1 MNANRTKILSTAAL
15 IAILFIQIFWMW
27 NTYNI
32 NARQLGKEC
41 DEILEEAIALE
52 LDKTNRCD
60 SFFESGDTV
69 ANSNIYNSTLSLYD
83 AIYKKSHQ
91 DANIDTL
98 TIIAD
103 SIIKAKKSPFRIAIN
118 KVNMKTGKVMEG
130 KNINSNIFPF
140 LEEVKTNI
148 LPVRLDNSVGFQMTI
163 TNGSIYIFSHNWVLL
178 LISILISIV
187 IILSIIDQINYINEQ
202 ERVRL
207 LREDFSYAMVHDM
220 KSPLTSIIMGT
231 RYLHS
236 GVLEKKPEIKEKYF
250 AIVEDEAQHLLALIN
265 RLLTISKLEHGK
277 LTIRKTEVDLEE
289 MIADVADKYEAKS
302 SKPIHITTD
311 IACSTALADEEYLK
325 EAISNMVDNATK
337 YSKDEINIKI
347 STSEDDH
354 HIYIKVYDEGI
365 GIAKSELKTIFNRYE
380 RAAEHEKNP
389 QKTRGGF
396 GIGLNYVLQVIQAH
410 GGKISVKSEKG
421 KYSEFT
427 ISLPKYLTIKTLAQM
442 AL

>member
-15 IAILFIQIFWMW
+15 IAILLIQMFWMW

-32 NARQLGKEC
+32 NARQLGKEY
-41 DEILEEAIALE
+41 DEILKKTIALE

-118 KVNMKTGKVMEG
+118 KVNMKTGKVIEG

-148 LPVRLDNSVGFQMTI
+148 LPVRLDYSVGFQMTI
-163 TNGSIYIFSHNWVLL
+163 TNGSIYIIRHNWVLL

-187 IILSIIDQINYINEQ
+187 IILSLIDQINYIDEQ

-231 RYLHS
+231 KYLHS
-236 GVLEKKPEIKEKYF
+236 GVLEKKPEMKEKYF
-250 AIVEDEAQHLLALIN
+250 CIVEDEAQHLLALIN

-277 LTIRKTEVDLEE
+277 LHIQKAEVNLET
-289 MIADVADKYEAKS
+289 MIDDVADKYKAKS
-302 SKPIHITTD
+302 AKPIHITTH
-311 IACSTALADEEYLK
+311 IRATTALADEEYLK
-325 EAISNMVDNATK
+325 EAISNLVDNATK
-337 YSKDEINIKI
+337 YSKEEINIQI
-347 STSEDDH
+347 STLENDKNV
-354 HIYIKVYDEGI
+354 YINVFDEGI
-365 GIAKSELKTIFNRYE
+365 GIAKSELKTIFNRFE
-380 RAAEHEKNP
+380 RAAEHERDAR
-389 QKTRGGF
+389 KTRGGF
-396 GIGLNYVLQVIQAH
+396 GIGLNYVLQVINAH
-410 GGKISVKSEKG
+410 GGRISVKSEKD
-421 KYSEFT
+421 KWSEFT
-427 ISLPKYLTIKTLAQM
+427 ISLPKY
-442 AL
+442 

>member
-15 IAILFIQIFWMW
+15 IAILLIQMFWMW

-32 NARQLGKEC
+32 NARQLGKEY
-41 DEILEEAIALE
+41 DEILKKTIALE

-103 SIIKAKKSPFRIAIN
+103 SIIKAEKLPFRIDIN
-118 KVNMKTGKVMEG
+118 KVNMKTGKVIEG

-148 LPVRLDNSVGFQMTI
+148 LPVRLDYSVGFQMTI
-163 TNGSIYIFSHNWVLL
+163 TNGSIYIIRHNWVLL

-187 IILSIIDQINYINEQ
+187 IILSLIDQINYIDEQ

-231 RYLHS
+231 KYLHS
-236 GVLEKKPEIKEKYF
+236 GVLEKKPEMKEKYF
-250 AIVEDEAQHLLALIN
+250 CIVEDEAQHLLALIN

-277 LTIRKTEVDLEE
+277 LHIQKAEVNLET
-289 MIADVADKYEAKS
+289 MIEDVVDKYKAKS
-302 SKPIHITTD
+302 AKPIHITTRFG
-311 IACSTALADEEYLK
+311 ATSALADEEYLK
-325 EAISNMVDNATK
+325 EAISNLVDNATK
-337 YSKDEINIKI
+337 YSKEDINIEI
-347 STSEDDH
+347 STLEDDRNV
-354 HIYIKVYDEGI
+354 YIKVFDEGI
-365 GIAKSELKTIFNRYE
+365 GIAKSELKTIFNRFE
-380 RAAEHEKNP
+380 RAAEHEKDAR
-389 QKTRGGF
+389 KTRGGF
-396 GIGLNYVLQVIQAH
+396 GIGLNYVLQVINAH
-410 GGKISVKSEKG
+410 SGKISVKSEKD
-421 KYSEFT
+421 KWSEFT
-427 ISLPKYLTIKTLAQM
+427 ISLPK
-442 AL
+442 

>member
-15 IAILFIQIFWMW
+15 IAILLIQMFWMW

-32 NARQLGKEC
+32 NARQLGKEY
-41 DEILEEAIALE
+41 DEILKKTIALE

-103 SIIKAKKSPFRIAIN
+103 SIIKAEKLPFRIDIN
-118 KVNMKTGKVMEG
+118 KVNMKTGKVIEG

-148 LPVRLDNSVGFQMTI
+148 LPVRLDYSVGFQMTI
-163 TNGSIYIFSHNWVLL
+163 TNGSIYIIRHNWVLL

-187 IILSIIDQINYINEQ
+187 IILSLIDQINYIDEQ

-231 RYLHS
+231 KYLHS
-236 GVLEKKPEIKEKYF
+236 GVLEKKPEMKEKYF
-250 AIVEDEAQHLLALIN
+250 CIVEDEAQHLLALIN

-277 LTIRKTEVDLEE
+277 LHIQKAEVNLET
-289 MIADVADKYEAKS
+289 MIDDVADKYKAKS
-302 SKPIHITTD
+302 AKPIHITTH
-311 IACSTALADEEYLK
+311 IRATTALADEEYLK
-325 EAISNMVDNATK
+325 EAISNLVDNATK
-337 YSKDEINIKI
+337 YSKEEINIQI
-347 STSEDDH
+347 STLENDKNV
-354 HIYIKVYDEGI
+354 YIKVFDEGI
-365 GIAKSELKTIFNRYE
+365 GIAKSELKNIFNRFE
-380 RAAEHEKNP
+380 RASEHERDAR
-389 QKTRGGF
+389 KTRGGF
-396 GIGLNYVLQVIQAH
+396 GIGLNYVLQVINAH
-410 GGKISVKSEKG
+410 GGKISVKSEKD
-421 KYSEFT
+421 KWSEFT
-427 ISLPKYLTIKTLAQM
+427 ISLPKY
-442 AL
+442 

>member
-15 IAILFIQIFWMW
+15 IAILLIQMFWMW

-32 NARQLGKEC
+32 NARKLGKEC

-118 KVNMKTGKVMEG
+118 KVNMKTGKVIEG

-148 LPVRLDNSVGFQMTI
+148 LPVRLDYSVGFQMTI
-163 TNGSIYIFSHNWVLL
+163 TNGSIYIIRHNWVLL

-187 IILSIIDQINYINEQ
+187 IILSLIDQINYIDEQ

-231 RYLHS
+231 KYLHS

-250 AIVEDEAQHLLALIN
+250 CIVEDEAQHLLALIN

-277 LTIRKTEVDLEE
+277 LHIQKAEVNLET
-289 MIADVADKYEAKS
+289 MIDDVADKYKAKS
-302 SKPIHITTD
+302 AKPIHITTRFGTT
-311 IACSTALADEEYLK
+311 SALADEEYLK
-325 EAISNMVDNATK
+325 EAISNLVDNATK
-337 YSKDEINIKI
+337 YSKEEINIQI
-347 STSEDDH
+347 STLENDKNV
-354 HIYIKVYDEGI
+354 YINVFDEGI
-365 GIAKSELKTIFNRYE
+365 GIAKSELKTIFNRFE
-380 RAAEHEKNP
+380 RAAEPERDAR
-389 QKTRGGF
+389 KTRGGF
-396 GIGLNYVLQVIQAH
+396 GIGLNYVLQVINAH
-410 GGKISVKSEKG
+410 GGRISVKSEKD
-421 KYSEFT
+421 KWSEFT
-427 ISLPKYLTIKTLAQM
+427 ISLPKY
-442 AL
+442 

>member
-15 IAILFIQIFWMW
+15 IAILLIQMFWMW

-32 NARQLGKEC
+32 NARKLGKEC

-118 KVNMKTGKVMEG
+118 KVNMKTGKVIEG

-148 LPVRLDNSVGFQMTI
+148 LPVRLDYSVGFQMTI
-163 TNGSIYIFSHNWVLL
+163 TNGSIYIIRHNWVLL

-187 IILSIIDQINYINEQ
+187 IILSLIDQINYIDEQ

-231 RYLHS
+231 KYLHS

-250 AIVEDEAQHLLALIN
+250 CIVEDEAQHLLALIN

-277 LTIRKTEVDLEE
+277 LHIQKAEVNLET
-289 MIADVADKYEAKS
+289 MIDDVADKYKAKS
-302 SKPIHITTD
+302 AKPIHITTH
-311 IACSTALADEEYLK
+311 IRATTALADEEYLK
-325 EAISNMVDNATK
+325 EAISNLVDNATK
-337 YSKDEINIKI
+337 YSKEEINIQI
-347 STSEDDH
+347 STLENDKN
-354 HIYIKVYDEGI
+354 IYIKVFDEGI
-365 GIAKSELKTIFNRYE
+365 GIAKSELKTIFNRFE
-380 RAAEHEKNP
+380 RAAEHEKDAR
-389 QKTRGGF
+389 KTRGGF
-396 GIGLNYVLQVIQAH
+396 GIGLNYVLQVINAH
-410 GGKISVKSEKG
+410 GGKISVKSEKD
-421 KYSEFT
+421 KWSEFT
-427 ISLPKYLTIKTLAQM
+427 ISLPKY
-442 AL
+442 

>member
-15 IAILFIQIFWMW
+15 IAILLIQMFWMW

-32 NARQLGKEC
+32 NARQLGKEY
-41 DEILEEAIALE
+41 DEILKKTIALE

-118 KVNMKTGKVMEG
+118 KVNMKTGKVIEG

-148 LPVRLDNSVGFQMTI
+148 LPVRLDYSVGFQMTI
-163 TNGSIYIFSHNWVLL
+163 TNGSIYIIRHNWVLL

-187 IILSIIDQINYINEQ
+187 IILSLIDQINYIDEQ

-231 RYLHS
+231 KYLHS

-250 AIVEDEAQHLLALIN
+250 CIVEDEAQHLLALIN

-277 LTIRKTEVDLEE
+277 LHIQKAEVNLET
-289 MIADVADKYEAKS
+289 MIEDVVDKYKAKS
-302 SKPIHITTD
+302 AKPIHITTRFGTT
-311 IACSTALADEEYLK
+311 SALADEEYLK
-325 EAISNMVDNATK
+325 EAISNLVDNATK
-337 YSKDEINIKI
+337 YSKEEINIQI
-347 STSEDDH
+347 STLENDKNV
-354 HIYIKVYDEGI
+354 YINVFDEGI
-365 GIAKSELKTIFNRYE
+365 GIAKSELKTIFNRFE
-380 RAAEHEKNP
+380 RAAEHERDAR
-389 QKTRGGF
+389 KTRGGF
-396 GIGLNYVLQVIQAH
+396 GIGLNYVLQVINAH
-410 GGKISVKSEKG
+410 GGRISVKSEKD
-421 KYSEFT
+421 KWSEFT
-427 ISLPKYLTIKTLAQM
+427 ISLPKY
-442 AL
+442 

>member
-15 IAILFIQIFWMW
+15 IAILLIQMFWMW

-32 NARQLGKEC
+32 NARKLGKEC

-103 SIIKAKKSPFRIAIN
+103 SIIKAEKSPFRIAIN
-118 KVNMKTGKVMEG
+118 KVNMKTGKVIEG

-148 LPVRLDNSVGFQMTI
+148 LPVRLDYSVGFQMTI
-163 TNGSIYIFSHNWVLL
+163 TNGSIYIIRHNWVLL

-187 IILSIIDQINYINEQ
+187 IILSLIDQINYIDEQ

-231 RYLHS
+231 KYLHS
-236 GVLEKKPEIKEKYF
+236 GVLEKKPEMKEKYF
-250 AIVEDEAQHLLALIN
+250 CIVEDEAQHLLALIN

-277 LTIRKTEVDLEE
+277 LHIQKAEVNLET
-289 MIADVADKYEAKS
+289 MIDDVADKYKAKS
-302 SKPIHITTD
+302 AKPIHITTH
-311 IACSTALADEEYLK
+311 IRTTTALADEEYLK
-325 EAISNMVDNATK
+325 EAISNLVDNATK
-337 YSKDEINIKI
+337 YSKEEINIQI
-347 STSEDDH
+347 STLENDKNV
-354 HIYIKVYDEGI
+354 YIKVFDEGI
-365 GIAKSELKTIFNRYE
+365 GIAKSELKNIFNRFE
-380 RAAEHEKNP
+380 RAAEHERDAR
-389 QKTRGGF
+389 KTRGGF
-396 GIGLNYVLQVIQAH
+396 GIGLNYVLQVINAH
-410 GGKISVKSEKG
+410 GGRISVKSEKD
-421 KYSEFT
+421 KWSEFT
-427 ISLPKYLTIKTLAQM
+427 ISLPKY
-442 AL
+442 

>member
-103 SIIKAKKSPFRIAIN
+103 SIIKAEKSPFRIAIN
-118 KVNMKTGKVMEG
+118 KVNMKTGKVIEG

-148 LPVRLDNSVGFQMTI
+148 LPVRLDYSVGFQMTI
-163 TNGSIYIFSHNWVLL
+163 TNGSIYIIRHNWVLL

-187 IILSIIDQINYINEQ
+187 IILSLIDQINYIDEQ

-231 RYLHS
+231 KYLHS
-236 GVLEKKPEIKEKYF
+236 GVLEKKPEMKEKYF
-250 AIVEDEAQHLLALIN
+250 CIVEDEAQHLLALIN
-265 RLLTISKLEHGK
+265 SLLTISKLEHGK
-277 LTIRKTEVDLEE
+277 LHIQKAEVNLET
-289 MIADVADKYEAKS
+289 MIEDVVDKYKAKS
-302 SKPIHITTD
+302 AKPIHITTRFGTT
-311 IACSTALADEEYLK
+311 SALADEEYLK
-325 EAISNMVDNATK
+325 EAISNLVDNATK
-337 YSKDEINIKI
+337 YSKEEINIQI
-347 STSEDDH
+347 STLENDKNV
-354 HIYIKVYDEGI
+354 YIKVFDEGI
-365 GIAKSELKTIFNRYE
+365 GIAKSELKNIFNRFE
-380 RAAEHEKNP
+380 RAAEHERDAR
-389 QKTRGGF
+389 KTRGGF
-396 GIGLNYVLQVIQAH
+396 GIGLNYVLQVINAH
-410 GGKISVKSEKG
+410 GGRISVKSEKD
-421 KYSEFT
+421 KWSEFT
-427 ISLPKYLTIKTLAQM
+427 ISLPKY
-442 AL
+442 

>member
-15 IAILFIQIFWMW
+15 IAILLIQMFWMW

-32 NARQLGKEC
+32 NARKLGKEC

-118 KVNMKTGKVMEG
+118 KVNMKTGKVIEG

-148 LPVRLDNSVGFQMTI
+148 LPVRLDYSVGFQMTI
-163 TNGSIYIFSHNWVLL
+163 TNGSIYIIRHNWVLL

-187 IILSIIDQINYINEQ
+187 IILSLIDQINYIDEQ

-231 RYLHS
+231 KYLHS

-250 AIVEDEAQHLLALIN
+250 CIVEDEAQHLLALIN

-277 LTIRKTEVDLEE
+277 LHIQKAEVNLET
-289 MIADVADKYEAKS
+289 MIEDVVDKYKAKS
-302 SKPIHITTD
+302 AKPIHITTRFG
-311 IACSTALADEEYLK
+311 ATSALADEEYLK
-325 EAISNMVDNATK
+325 EAISNLVDNATK
-337 YSKDEINIKI
+337 YSKEEINIEI
-347 STSEDDH
+347 STLEDDRNV
-354 HIYIKVYDEGI
+354 YIKVFDEGI
-365 GIAKSELKTIFNRYE
+365 GIAKSELKTIFNRFE
-380 RAAEHEKNP
+380 RAAEHEKDAR
-389 QKTRGGF
+389 KTRGGF
-396 GIGLNYVLQVIQAH
+396 GIGLNYVLQVINAH
-410 GGKISVKSEKG
+410 SGKISVKSEKD
-421 KYSEFT
+421 KWSEFT
-427 ISLPKYLTIKTLAQM
+427 ISLPK
-442 AL
+442 

>member
-15 IAILFIQIFWMW
+15 IAILLIQMFWMW

-32 NARQLGKEC
+32 NARQLGKEY
-41 DEILEEAIALE
+41 DEILKKTIALE

-69 ANSNIYNSTLSLYD
+69 AYSNIYNSTLSLYD

-103 SIIKAKKSPFRIAIN
+103 SIIKAEKLPFRIDIN
-118 KVNMKTGKVMEG
+118 KVNMKTGKVIKG

-148 LPVRLDNSVGFQMTI
+148 LPVRLDYSVGFQMTI
-163 TNGSIYIFSHNWVLL
+163 TNGSIYIIRHNWVLL

-187 IILSIIDQINYINEQ
+187 IILSLIDQINYIDEQ

-231 RYLHS
+231 KYLHS
-236 GVLEKKPEIKEKYF
+236 GVLEKKPGMKEKYF
-250 AIVEDEAQHLLALIN
+250 CIVEDEAQHLLALIN

-277 LTIRKTEVDLEE
+277 LHIQKAEVNLET
-289 MIADVADKYEAKS
+289 MIDDVADKYKAKS
-302 SKPIHITTD
+302 AKPIHITTH
-311 IACSTALADEEYLK
+311 IRTTTALADEEYLK
-325 EAISNMVDNATK
+325 EAISNLVDNATK
-337 YSKDEINIKI
+337 YSKEEINIQI
-347 STSEDDH
+347 STLENDKNV
-354 HIYIKVYDEGI
+354 YIKVFDEGI
-365 GIAKSELKTIFNRYE
+365 GIAKSELKTIFNRFE
-380 RAAEHEKNP
+380 RAAEHERDAR
-389 QKTRGGF
+389 KTRGGF
-396 GIGLNYVLQVIQAH
+396 GIGLNYVLQVINAH
-410 GGKISVKSEKG
+410 GGKISVKSEKD
-421 KYSEFT
+421 KWSEFT
-427 ISLPKYLTIKTLAQM
+427 ISLPKY
-442 AL
+442 

>member
-15 IAILFIQIFWMW
+15 IAILLIQMFWMW

-32 NARQLGKEC
+32 NARQLGKEY
-41 DEILEEAIALE
+41 DEILKKTIALE

-103 SIIKAKKSPFRIAIN
+103 SIIKAEKLPFRIDIN
-118 KVNMKTGKVMEG
+118 KVNMKTGKVIEG

-148 LPVRLDNSVGFQMTI
+148 LPVRLDYSVGFQMTI
-163 TNGSIYIFSHNWVLL
+163 TNGSIYIIRHNWVLL

-187 IILSIIDQINYINEQ
+187 IILSLIDQINYIDEQ

-231 RYLHS
+231 KYLHS
-236 GVLEKKPEIKEKYF
+236 GVLEKKPEMKEKYF
-250 AIVEDEAQHLLALIN
+250 CIVEDEAQHLLALIN

-277 LTIRKTEVDLEE
+277 LHIQKAEVNLET
-289 MIADVADKYEAKS
+289 MIDDVADKYKAKS
-302 SKPIHITTD
+302 AKPIHITTH
-311 IACSTALADEEYLK
+311 IRATTALADEEYLK
-325 EAISNMVDNATK
+325 EAISNLVDNATK
-337 YSKDEINIKI
+337 YSKEEINIQI
-347 STSEDDH
+347 STLENDKNV
-354 HIYIKVYDEGI
+354 YINVFDEGI
-365 GIAKSELKTIFNRYE
+365 GIAKSELKNIFNRFE
-380 RAAEHEKNP
+380 RAAEHERDAR
-389 QKTRGGF
+389 KTRGGF
-396 GIGLNYVLQVIQAH
+396 GIGLNYVLQVINAH
-410 GGKISVKSEKG
+410 GGRISVKSEKD
-421 KYSEFT
+421 KWSEFT
-427 ISLPKYLTIKTLAQM
+427 ISLPKY
-442 AL
+442 

>member
-15 IAILFIQIFWMW
+15 IAILLIQMFWMW

-32 NARQLGKEC
+32 NARQLGKEY
-41 DEILEEAIALE
+41 DEILKKTIALE

-69 ANSNIYNSTLSLYD
+69 AYSNIYNSTLSLYD

-103 SIIKAKKSPFRIAIN
+103 SIIKAEKLPFRIDIN
-118 KVNMKTGKVMEG
+118 KVNMKTGKVIEG

-148 LPVRLDNSVGFQMTI
+148 LPVRLDYSVGFQMTI
-163 TNGSIYIFSHNWVLL
+163 TNGSIYIIRHNWVLL

-187 IILSIIDQINYINEQ
+187 IILSLIDQINYIDEQ

-231 RYLHS
+231 KYLHS

-250 AIVEDEAQHLLALIN
+250 CIVEDEAQHLLALIN

-277 LTIRKTEVDLEE
+277 LHIQKAEVNLET
-289 MIADVADKYEAKS
+289 MIDDVADKYKAKS
-302 SKPIHITTD
+302 AKPIHITTH
-311 IACSTALADEEYLK
+311 IRTTTALADEEYLK
-325 EAISNMVDNATK
+325 EAISNLVDNATK
-337 YSKDEINIKI
+337 YSKEEINIQI
-347 STSEDDH
+347 STLENDKNV
-354 HIYIKVYDEGI
+354 YIKVFDEGI
-365 GIAKSELKTIFNRYE
+365 GIAKSELKTIFNRFE
-380 RAAEHEKNP
+380 RAAEHERDAR
-389 QKTRGGF
+389 KTRGGF
-396 GIGLNYVLQVIQAH
+396 GIGLNYVLQVINAH
-410 GGKISVKSEKG
+410 GGRISVKSEKD
-421 KYSEFT
+421 KWSEFT
-427 ISLPKYLTIKTLAQM
+427 ISLPKH
-442 AL
+442 

>member
-15 IAILFIQIFWMW
+15 IAILLIQMFWMW

-32 NARQLGKEC
+32 NARKLGKEC

-103 SIIKAKKSPFRIAIN
+103 SIIKAEKSPFRIAIN
-118 KVNMKTGKVMEG
+118 KVNMKTGKVIEG

-148 LPVRLDNSVGFQMTI
+148 LPVRLDYSVGFQMTI
-163 TNGSIYIFSHNWVLL
+163 TNGSIYIIRHNWVLL

-187 IILSIIDQINYINEQ
+187 IILSLIDQINYIDEQ

-231 RYLHS
+231 KYLHS
-236 GVLEKKPEIKEKYF
+236 GVLEKKPEMKEKYF
-250 AIVEDEAQHLLALIN
+250 CIVEDEAQHLLALIN

-277 LTIRKTEVDLEE
+277 LHIQKAEVNLET
-289 MIADVADKYEAKS
+289 MIEDVVDKYKAKS
-302 SKPIHITTD
+302 AKPIHITTRFG
-311 IACSTALADEEYLK
+311 ATSALADEEYLK
-325 EAISNMVDNATK
+325 EAISNLVDNATK
-337 YSKDEINIKI
+337 YSKEEINIEI
-347 STSEDDH
+347 STLEDDRNV
-354 HIYIKVYDEGI
+354 YIKVFDEGI
-365 GIAKSELKTIFNRYE
+365 GIAKSELKTIFNRFE
-380 RAAEHEKNP
+380 RAAEHEKDAR
-389 QKTRGGF
+389 KTRGGF
-396 GIGLNYVLQVIQAH
+396 GIGLNYVLQVINAH
-410 GGKISVKSEKG
+410 GGKVSVKSEKG
-421 KYSEFT
+421 KWSEFT
-427 ISLPKYLTIKTLAQM
+427 ISLPK
-442 AL
+442 

>member
-15 IAILFIQIFWMW
+15 IAILLIQMFWMW

-32 NARQLGKEC
+32 NARQLGKEY
-41 DEILEEAIALE
+41 DKILEEAIALE

-118 KVNMKTGKVMEG
+118 KVNMKTGKVIEG

-148 LPVRLDNSVGFQMTI
+148 LPVRLDYSVGFQMTI
-163 TNGSIYIFSHNWVLL
+163 TNGSIYIIRHNWVLL

-187 IILSIIDQINYINEQ
+187 IILSLIDQINYIDEQ

-231 RYLHS
+231 KYLHS
-236 GVLEKKPEIKEKYF
+236 GVLEKKPEMKEKYF
-250 AIVEDEAQHLLALIN
+250 CIVEDEAQHLLALIN

-277 LTIRKTEVDLEE
+277 LHIQKAEVNLET
-289 MIADVADKYEAKS
+289 MIEDVVDKYKAKS
-302 SKPIHITTD
+302 AKPIHITTRFGTT
-311 IACSTALADEEYLK
+311 SALADEEYLK
-325 EAISNMVDNATK
+325 EAISNLVDNATK
-337 YSKDEINIKI
+337 YSKEEINIQI
-347 STSEDDH
+347 STLENDKNV
-354 HIYIKVYDEGI
+354 YIKVFDEGI
-365 GIAKSELKTIFNRYE
+365 GIAKSELKTIFNRFE
-380 RAAEHEKNP
+380 RAAEHERDAR
-389 QKTRGGF
+389 KTRGGF
-396 GIGLNYVLQVIQAH
+396 GIGLNYVRQVINAH
-410 GGKISVKSEKG
+410 GGRISVKSEKD
-421 KYSEFT
+421 KWSEFT
-427 ISLPKYLTIKTLAQM
+427 ISLPKY
-442 AL
+442 

>member
-15 IAILFIQIFWMW
+15 IAILLIQMFWMW

-32 NARQLGKEC
+32 NARQLGKEY
-41 DEILEEAIALE
+41 DEILKKTIALE

-103 SIIKAKKSPFRIAIN
+103 SIIKAEKLPFRIDIN
-118 KVNMKTGKVMEG
+118 KVNMKTGKVIEG

-148 LPVRLDNSVGFQMTI
+148 LPVRLDYSVGFQMTI
-163 TNGSIYIFSHNWVLL
+163 TNGSIYIIRHNWVLL

-187 IILSIIDQINYINEQ
+187 IILSLIDQINYIDEQ

-231 RYLHS
+231 KYLHS
-236 GVLEKKPEIKEKYF
+236 GVLEKKPEMKEKYF
-250 AIVEDEAQHLLALIN
+250 CIVEDEAQHLLALIN

-277 LTIRKTEVDLEE
+277 LHIQKAEVNLET
-289 MIADVADKYEAKS
+289 MIDDVADKYKAKS
-302 SKPIHITTD
+302 AKPIHITTH
-311 IACSTALADEEYLK
+311 IRATTALADEEYLK
-325 EAISNMVDNATK
+325 EAISNLVDNATK
-337 YSKDEINIKI
+337 YSKEEINIQI
-347 STSEDDH
+347 STQENDKNV
-354 HIYIKVYDEGI
+354 YINVFDEGI
-365 GIAKSELKTIFNRYE
+365 GIAKSELKNIFNRFE
-380 RAAEHEKNP
+380 RAAEHERDAR
-389 QKTRGGF
+389 KTRGGF
-396 GIGLNYVLQVIQAH
+396 GIGLNYVLQVINAH
-410 GGKISVKSEKG
+410 GGRISVKSEKD
-421 KYSEFT
+421 KWSEFT
-427 ISLPKYLTIKTLAQM
+427 ISLPKY
-442 AL
+442 

>member
-15 IAILFIQIFWMW
+15 IAILLIQMFWMW

-32 NARQLGKEC
+32 NARQLGKEY
-41 DEILEEAIALE
+41 DEILKKTIALE

-103 SIIKAKKSPFRIAIN
+103 SIIKAEKLPFRIDIN
-118 KVNMKTGKVMEG
+118 KVNMKTGKVIEG

-148 LPVRLDNSVGFQMTI
+148 LPVRLDYSVGFQMTI
-163 TNGSIYIFSHNWVLL
+163 TNGSIYIIRHNWVLL

-187 IILSIIDQINYINEQ
+187 IILSLIDQINYIDEQ

-231 RYLHS
+231 KYLHS
-236 GVLEKKPEIKEKYF
+236 GVLEKKPEMKEKYF
-250 AIVEDEAQHLLALIN
+250 CIVEDEAQHLLALIN

-277 LTIRKTEVDLEE
+277 LHIQKAEVNLET
-289 MIADVADKYEAKS
+289 MIEDVVDKYKAKS
-302 SKPIHITTD
+302 AKPIHITTRFG
-311 IACSTALADEEYLK
+311 ATSALADEEYLK
-325 EAISNMVDNATK
+325 EAISNLVDNATK
-337 YSKDEINIKI
+337 YSKEEINIEI
-347 STSEDDH
+347 STLEDDRNV
-354 HIYIKVYDEGI
+354 YIKVFDEGI
-365 GIAKSELKTIFNRYE
+365 GIAKSELKTIFNRFE
-380 RAAEHEKNP
+380 RAAEHEKDAR
-389 QKTRGGF
+389 KTRGGF
-396 GIGLNYVLQVIQAH
+396 GIGLNYVLQVINAH
-410 GGKISVKSEKG
+410 SGKISVKSEKD
-421 KYSEFT
+421 KWSEFT
-427 ISLPKYLTIKTLAQM
+427 ISLPK
-442 AL
+442 

>member
-15 IAILFIQIFWMW
+15 IAILLIQMFWMW

-69 ANSNIYNSTLSLYD
+69 AYSNIYNSTLSLYD

-103 SIIKAKKSPFRIAIN
+103 SIIKAEKLPFRIDIN
-118 KVNMKTGKVMEG
+118 KVNMKTGKVIEG

-148 LPVRLDNSVGFQMTI
+148 LPVRLDYSVGFQMTI

-187 IILSIIDQINYINEQ
+187 IILSLIDQINYIDEQ

-231 RYLHS
+231 KYLHS
-236 GVLEKKPEIKEKYF
+236 GVLEKKPEMKEKYF
-250 AIVEDEAQHLLALIN
+250 CIVEDEAQHLLALIN

-277 LTIRKTEVDLEE
+277 LHIQKAEVNLET
-289 MIADVADKYEAKS
+289 MIDDVADKYKAKS
-302 SKPIHITTD
+302 AKPIHITTH
-311 IACSTALADEEYLK
+311 IRATTALADEEYLK
-325 EAISNMVDNATK
+325 EAISNLVDNATK
-337 YSKDEINIKI
+337 YSKEEINIQI
-347 STSEDDH
+347 STLENDKNV
-354 HIYIKVYDEGI
+354 YIKVFDEGI
-365 GIAKSELKTIFNRYE
+365 GIAKSELKTIFNRFE
-380 RAAEHEKNP
+380 RAAEHERDAR
-389 QKTRGGF
+389 KTRGGF
-396 GIGLNYVLQVIQAH
+396 GIGLNYVLQVINAH
-410 GGKISVKSEKG
+410 GGKISVKSEKD
-421 KYSEFT
+421 KWSEFT
-427 ISLPKYLTIKTLAQM
+427 ISLPKY
-442 AL
+442 

>member
-15 IAILFIQIFWMW
+15 IAILLIQMFWMW

-32 NARQLGKEC
+32 NARQLGKEY
-41 DEILEEAIALE
+41 DEILKKTIALE

-69 ANSNIYNSTLSLYD
+69 AYSNIYNSTLSLYD

-103 SIIKAKKSPFRIAIN
+103 SIIKAEKLPFRIAIN
-118 KVNMKTGKVMEG
+118 KVNMKTGKVIEG

-148 LPVRLDNSVGFQMTI
+148 QPVRLDNSVGFQMTI
-163 TNGSIYIFSHNWVLL
+163 TNGNIYIIRHNWVLL

-187 IILSIIDQINYINEQ
+187 IILSLIDQINYIDEQ

-231 RYLHS
+231 KYLHS
-236 GVLEKKPEIKEKYF
+236 GVLEKKPEMKEKYF
-250 AIVEDEAQHLLALIN
+250 CIVEDEAQHLLALIN

-277 LTIRKTEVDLEE
+277 LHIQKAEVNLET
-289 MIADVADKYEAKS
+289 MIDDVADKYKAKS
-302 SKPIHITTD
+302 AKPIHITTLFG
-311 IACSTALADEEYLK
+311 ATSALADEEYLK
-325 EAISNMVDNATK
+325 EAISNIVDNATK
-337 YSKDEINIKI
+337 YSKEEINIQI
-347 STSEDDH
+347 STSENERNV
-354 HIYIKVYDEGI
+354 YIKIYDEGI
-365 GIAKSELKTIFNRYE
+365 GIARSEMKTIFNRFE
-380 RAAEHEKNP
+380 RAAEHERDAR
-389 QKTRGGF
+389 KTRGGF
-396 GIGLNYVLQVIQAH
+396 GIGLNYVLQVINAH
-410 GGKISVKSEKG
+410 GGKVSVKSEKG
-421 KYSEFT
+421 KWSEFT
-427 ISLPKYLTIKTLAQM
+427 ISLPK
-442 AL
+442 

>member
-15 IAILFIQIFWMW
+15 IAILLIQMFWMW

-32 NARQLGKEC
+32 NARQLGKEY
-41 DEILEEAIALE
+41 DKILEEAIALE

-118 KVNMKTGKVMEG
+118 KVNMKTGKVIEG

-148 LPVRLDNSVGFQMTI
+148 LPVRLDYSVGFQMTI
-163 TNGSIYIFSHNWVLL
+163 TNGSIYIIRHNWVLL

-187 IILSIIDQINYINEQ
+187 IILSLIDQINYIDEQ

-231 RYLHS
+231 KYLHS
-236 GVLEKKPEIKEKYF
+236 GVLEKKPEMKEKYF
-250 AIVEDEAQHLLALIN
+250 CIVEDEAQHLLALIN

-277 LTIRKTEVDLEE
+277 LHIQKAEVNLET
-289 MIADVADKYEAKS
+289 MIEDVVDKYKAKS
-302 SKPIHITTD
+302 AKPIHITTRFG
-311 IACSTALADEEYLK
+311 ATTALADEEYLK
-325 EAISNMVDNATK
+325 EAISNLVDNATK
-337 YSKDEINIKI
+337 YSKEEINIQI
-347 STSEDDH
+347 STLENDKNV
-354 HIYIKVYDEGI
+354 YIKVFDEGI
-365 GIAKSELKTIFNRYE
+365 GIAKSEQKAIFNRFE
-380 RAAEHEKNP
+380 RAAEHERDAR
-389 QKTRGGF
+389 KTRGGF
-396 GIGLNYVLQVIQAH
+396 GIGLNYVLQVINAH
-410 GGKISVKSEKG
+410 GGKISVKSEKD
-421 KYSEFT
+421 KWSEFT
-427 ISLPKYLTIKTLAQM
+427 ISLPKY
-442 AL
+442 

>member
-15 IAILFIQIFWMW
+15 IAILLIQMFWMW

-32 NARQLGKEC
+32 NARQLGKEY
-41 DEILEEAIALE
+41 DEILKKTIALE

-69 ANSNIYNSTLSLYD
+69 AYSNIYNSTLSLYD

-103 SIIKAKKSPFRIAIN
+103 SIIKAEKLPFRIDIN
-118 KVNMKTGKVMEG
+118 KVNMKTGKVIEG

-148 LPVRLDNSVGFQMTI
+148 LPVRLDYSVGFQMTI
-163 TNGSIYIFSHNWVLL
+163 TNGSIYIIRHNWVLL

-187 IILSIIDQINYINEQ
+187 IILSLIDQINYIDEQ

-231 RYLHS
+231 KYLHS

-250 AIVEDEAQHLLALIN
+250 CIVEDEAQHLLALIN

-277 LTIRKTEVDLEE
+277 LHIQKAEVNLET
-289 MIADVADKYEAKS
+289 MIDDVADKYKAKS
-302 SKPIHITTD
+302 AKPIHITTH
-311 IACSTALADEEYLK
+311 IRATTALADEEYLK
-325 EAISNMVDNATK
+325 EAISNLVDNATK
-337 YSKDEINIKI
+337 YSKEEINIQI
-347 STSEDDH
+347 STLENDKN
-354 HIYIKVYDEGI
+354 IYIKVFDEGI
-365 GIAKSELKTIFNRYE
+365 GIAKSELKTIFNRFE
-380 RAAEHEKNP
+380 RAAEHEKDAR
-389 QKTRGGF
+389 KTRGGF
-396 GIGLNYVLQVIQAH
+396 GIGLNYVLQVINAH
-410 GGKISVKSEKG
+410 GGRISVKSEKD
-421 KYSEFT
+421 KWSEFT
-427 ISLPKYLTIKTLAQM
+427 ISLPKY
-442 AL
+442 

>member
-15 IAILFIQIFWMW
+15 IAILLIQMFWMW

-32 NARQLGKEC
+32 NARQLGKEY
-41 DEILEEAIALE
+41 DEILKKTIALE

-69 ANSNIYNSTLSLYD
+69 AYSNIYNSTLSLYD

-103 SIIKAKKSPFRIAIN
+103 SIIKAEKLPFRIDIN
-118 KVNMKTGKVMEG
+118 KVNMKTGKVIEG

-148 LPVRLDNSVGFQMTI
+148 LPVRLDYSVGFQMTI
-163 TNGSIYIFSHNWVLL
+163 TNGSIYIIRHNWVLL

-187 IILSIIDQINYINEQ
+187 IILSLIDQINYIDEQ

-231 RYLHS
+231 KYLHS

-250 AIVEDEAQHLLALIN
+250 CIVEDEAQHLLALIN

-277 LTIRKTEVDLEE
+277 LHIQKAEVNLET
-289 MIADVADKYEAKS
+289 MIEDVVDKYKAKS
-302 SKPIHITTD
+302 AKPIHITTRFG
-311 IACSTALADEEYLK
+311 ATSALADEEYLK
-325 EAISNMVDNATK
+325 EAISNLVDNATK
-337 YSKDEINIKI
+337 YSKEEINIQI
-347 STSEDDH
+347 STLENDKNVD
-354 HIYIKVYDEGI
+354 IKVFDEGI
-365 GIAKSELKTIFNRYE
+365 GIAKSELKNIFNRFE
-380 RAAEHEKNP
+380 RAAEHEKDAR
-389 QKTRGGF
+389 KTRGGF
-396 GIGLNYVLQVIQAH
+396 GIGLNYVLQVINAH
-410 GGKISVKSEKG
+410 GGRISVKSEKD
-421 KYSEFT
+421 KWSEFT
-427 ISLPKYLTIKTLAQM
+427 ISLPKY
-442 AL
+442 

>member
-15 IAILFIQIFWMW
+15 IAILLIQMFWMW

-32 NARQLGKEC
+32 NARKLGKEC

-118 KVNMKTGKVMEG
+118 KVNMKTGKVIEG

-148 LPVRLDNSVGFQMTI
+148 LPVRLDYSVGFQMTI
-163 TNGSIYIFSHNWVLL
+163 TNGSIYIIRHNWVLL

-187 IILSIIDQINYINEQ
+187 IILSLIDQINYIDEQ

-231 RYLHS
+231 KYLHS

-250 AIVEDEAQHLLALIN
+250 CIVEDEAQHLLALIN

-277 LTIRKTEVDLEE
+277 LHIQKAEVNLET
-289 MIADVADKYEAKS
+289 MIEDVVDKYKAKS
-302 SKPIHITTD
+302 AKPIHITTRFGTT
-311 IACSTALADEEYLK
+311 SALADEEYLK
-325 EAISNMVDNATK
+325 EAISNLVDNATK
-337 YSKDEINIKI
+337 YSKEEINIQI
-347 STSEDDH
+347 STLENDKNV
-354 HIYIKVYDEGI
+354 YINVFDEGI
-365 GIAKSELKTIFNRYE
+365 GIAKSELKTIFNRFE
-380 RAAEHEKNP
+380 RAAEPERDAR
-389 QKTRGGF
+389 KTRGGF
-396 GIGLNYVLQVIQAH
+396 GIGLNYVLQVINAH
-410 GGKISVKSEKG
+410 GGRISVKSEKD
-421 KYSEFT
+421 KWSEFT
-427 ISLPKYLTIKTLAQM
+427 ISLPKY
-442 AL
+442 

>member
-15 IAILFIQIFWMW
+15 IAILLIQMFWMW

-32 NARQLGKEC
+32 NARQLGKEY
-41 DEILEEAIALE
+41 DEILKKTIALE

-69 ANSNIYNSTLSLYD
+69 AYSNIYNSTLSLYD

-103 SIIKAKKSPFRIAIN
+103 SIIKAEKLPFRIDIN
-118 KVNMKTGKVMEG
+118 KVNMKTGKVIEG

-148 LPVRLDNSVGFQMTI
+148 LPVRLDYSVGFQMTI
-163 TNGSIYIFSHNWVLL
+163 TNGSIYIIRHNWVLL

-187 IILSIIDQINYINEQ
+187 IILSLIDQINYIDEQ

-231 RYLHS
+231 KYLHS
-236 GVLEKKPEIKEKYF
+236 GVLEKKPEMKEKYF
-250 AIVEDEAQHLLALIN
+250 CIVEDEAQHLLALIN

-277 LTIRKTEVDLEE
+277 LHIQKAEVNLET
-289 MIADVADKYEAKS
+289 MIDDVADKYKAKS
-302 SKPIHITTD
+302 AKPIHITTH
-311 IACSTALADEEYLK
+311 IRATTALADEEYLK
-325 EAISNMVDNATK
+325 EAISNLLDNATK
-337 YSKDEINIKI
+337 YSKEEINIQI
-347 STSEDDH
+347 STLENDKNV
-354 HIYIKVYDEGI
+354 YINVFDEGI
-365 GIAKSELKTIFNRYE
+365 GIAKSELKNIFNRFE
-380 RAAEHEKNP
+380 RAAEHERDAR
-389 QKTRGGF
+389 KTRGGF
-396 GIGLNYVLQVIQAH
+396 GIGLNYVLQVINAH
-410 GGKISVKSEKG
+410 GGRISVKSEKD
-421 KYSEFT
+421 KWSEFT
-427 ISLPKYLTIKTLAQM
+427 ISLPKY
-442 AL
+442 

>member
-1 MNANRTKILSTAAL
+1 MNANRTKILSTTAL

-32 NARQLGKEC
+32 NARQLGKEY
-41 DEILEEAIALE
+41 DEILKKTIALE

-118 KVNMKTGKVMEG
+118 KVNMKTGKVIEG

-148 LPVRLDNSVGFQMTI
+148 LPVRLDYSVGFQMTI
-163 TNGSIYIFSHNWVLL
+163 TNGSIYIIRHNWVLL

-187 IILSIIDQINYINEQ
+187 IILSLIDQINYIDEQ

-231 RYLHS
+231 KYLHS
-236 GVLEKKPEIKEKYF
+236 GVLEKKPEMKEKYF
-250 AIVEDEAQHLLALIN
+250 CIVEDEAQHLLALIN

-277 LTIRKTEVDLEE
+277 LHIQKAEVNLET
-289 MIADVADKYEAKS
+289 MIDDVADKYKAKS
-302 SKPIHITTD
+302 AKPIHITTH
-311 IACSTALADEEYLK
+311 IRATTALADEEYLK
-325 EAISNMVDNATK
+325 EAISNLLDNATK
-337 YSKDEINIKI
+337 YSKEEINIQI
-347 STSEDDH
+347 STLENDKNV
-354 HIYIKVYDEGI
+354 YINVFDEGI
-365 GIAKSELKTIFNRYE
+365 GIAKSELKNIFNRFE
-380 RAAEHEKNP
+380 RAAEHERDAR
-389 QKTRGGF
+389 KTRGGF
-396 GIGLNYVLQVIQAH
+396 GIGLNYVLQVINAH
-410 GGKISVKSEKG
+410 GGRISVKSEKD
-421 KYSEFT
+421 KWSEFT
-427 ISLPKYLTIKTLAQM
+427 ISLPKY
-442 AL
+442 

>member
-15 IAILFIQIFWMW
+15 IAILLIQMFWMW

-32 NARQLGKEC
+32 NARQLGKEY
-41 DEILEEAIALE
+41 DEILKKTIALE

-69 ANSNIYNSTLSLYD
+69 AYSNIYNSTLSLYD

-103 SIIKAKKSPFRIAIN
+103 SIIKAEKLPFRIDIN
-118 KVNMKTGKVMEG
+118 KVNMKTGKVIEG

-148 LPVRLDNSVGFQMTI
+148 LPVRLDYSVGFQMTI
-163 TNGSIYIFSHNWVLL
+163 TNGNIYIIRHNWVLL

-187 IILSIIDQINYINEQ
+187 IILSLIDQINYIDEQ

-231 RYLHS
+231 KYLHR
-236 GVLEKKPEIKEKYF
+236 GVLEKKPEMKEKYF
-250 AIVEDEAQHLLALIN
+250 CIVEDEAQHLLALIN

-277 LTIRKTEVDLEE
+277 LHIEKAEVNLET
-289 MIADVADKYEAKS
+289 MIDDVADKYKAKS
-302 SKPIHITTD
+302 AKPIHITTH
-311 IACSTALADEEYLK
+311 IGATTALADEEYLK
-325 EAISNMVDNATK
+325 EAISNLVDNATK
-337 YSKDEINIKI
+337 YSKEEINIQI
-347 STSEDDH
+347 STLENDKNV
-354 HIYIKVYDEGI
+354 YIKVFDEGI
-365 GIAKSELKTIFNRYE
+365 GIAKSELKTIFNRFE
-380 RAAEHEKNP
+380 RAAEHERDAR
-389 QKTRGGF
+389 KTRGGF
-396 GIGLNYVLQVIQAH
+396 GIGLNYVLQVINAH
-410 GGKISVKSEKG
+410 GGRISVKSEKD
-421 KYSEFT
+421 KWSEFT
-427 ISLPKYLTIKTLAQM
+427 ISLPKY
-442 AL
+442 

>member
-1 MNANRTKILSTAAL
+1 MNANRTKILSTTAL

-41 DEILEEAIALE
+41 NEILEKAIALE

-60 SFFESGDTV
+60 SFFESGDTI
-69 ANSNIYNSTLSLYD
+69 ASSNIYNPTLSLYD

-91 DANIDTL
+91 DANTDIL
-98 TIIAD
+98 TNIAD
-103 SIIKAKKSPFRIAIN
+103 SIFKAEKLPFRAAIN

-140 LEEVKTNI
+140 LEKVKTNI
-148 LPVRLDNSVGFQMTI
+148 QPVRLDNSVGFQMTI

-187 IILSIIDQINYINEQ
+187 IILSLIDQINYIDEQ

-231 RYLHS
+231 KYLHS

-250 AIVEDEAQHLLALIN
+250 CIVEDEAQHLLALIN

-277 LTIRKTEVDLEE
+277 LHIQKAEVNLET
-289 MIADVADKYEAKS
+289 MIDDVADKYKAKS
-302 SKPIHITTD
+302 AKPIHITTH
-311 IACSTALADEEYLK
+311 IRTTTALADEEYLK
-325 EAISNMVDNATK
+325 EAISNLVDNATK
-337 YSKDEINIKI
+337 YSKEEINIQI
-347 STSEDDH
+347 STLENDKNV
-354 HIYIKVYDEGI
+354 YIKVFDEGI
-365 GIAKSELKTIFNRYE
+365 GIAKSELKTIFNRFE
-380 RAAEHEKNP
+380 RAAEHERDAR
-389 QKTRGGF
+389 KTRGGF
-396 GIGLNYVLQVIQAH
+396 GIGLNYVLQVINAH
-410 GGKISVKSEKG
+410 GGKISVKSEKD
-421 KYSEFT
+421 KWSEFT
-427 ISLPKYLTIKTLAQM
+427 ISLPKY
-442 AL
+442 

>member
-15 IAILFIQIFWMW
+15 IAILLIQMFWMW

-32 NARQLGKEC
+32 NARQLGKEY
-41 DEILEEAIALE
+41 DEILKKTIALE

-69 ANSNIYNSTLSLYD
+69 AYSNIYNSTLSLYD

-103 SIIKAKKSPFRIAIN
+103 SIIKAEKLPFRIDIN
-118 KVNMKTGKVMEG
+118 KVNMKTGKVIEG

-148 LPVRLDNSVGFQMTI
+148 LPVRLDYSVGFQMTI
-163 TNGSIYIFSHNWVLL
+163 TNGSIYIIRHNWVLL

-187 IILSIIDQINYINEQ
+187 IILSLIDQINYIDEQ

-231 RYLHS
+231 KYLHS
-236 GVLEKKPEIKEKYF
+236 GVLEKKPEMKEKYF
-250 AIVEDEAQHLLALIN
+250 CIVEDEAQHLLALIN

-277 LTIRKTEVDLEE
+277 LHIQKTEVNLET
-289 MIADVADKYEAKS
+289 MIEDVVDKYKAKS
-302 SKPIHITTD
+302 AKPIHITTRFG
-311 IACSTALADEEYLK
+311 ATSALADEEYLK
-325 EAISNMVDNATK
+325 EAISNLVDNATK
-337 YSKDEINIKI
+337 YSKEAINIEI
-347 STSEDDH
+347 STLENDKYV
-354 HIYIKVYDEGI
+354 YIKVFDEGI
-365 GIAKSELKTIFNRYE
+365 GIAKSELKTIFNRFE
-380 RAAEHEKNP
+380 RAAEHEKDAR
-389 QKTRGGF
+389 KTRGGF
-396 GIGLNYVLQVIQAH
+396 GIGLNYVLQVINAH
-410 GGKISVKSEKG
+410 GGRISVKSEKD
-421 KYSEFT
+421 KWSEFT
-427 ISLPKYLTIKTLAQM
+427 ISLPK
-442 AL
+442 

>member
-1 MNANRTKILSTAAL
+1 MKINRAKILSTTAL
-15 IAILFIQIFWMW
+15 IAVLVMQLFWMW
-27 NTYNI
+27 NTFEMTVHQMGYASI
-32 NARQLGKEC
+32 WGLTPNAR
-41 DEILEEAIALE
+41 IEALLSAFMQS
-52 LDKTNRCD
+52 R
-60 SFFESGDTV
+60 FTV
-69 ANSNIYNSTLSLYD
+69 FT
-83 AIYKKSHQ
+83 
-91 DANIDTL
+91 
-98 TIIAD
+98 
-103 SIIKAKKSPFRIAIN
+103 
-118 KVNMKTGKVMEG
+118 
-130 KNINSNIFPF
+130 
-140 LEEVKTNI
+140 
-148 LPVRLDNSVGFQMTI
+148 
-163 TNGSIYIFSHNWVLL
+163 
-178 LISILISIV
+178 SILTTIV
-187 IILSIIDQINYINEQ
+187 IILSIIDQINYIDEQ
-202 ERVRL
+202 ERIRL

-250 AIVEDEAQHLLALIN
+250 TIVEDEAQHLLALIN

>member
-15 IAILFIQIFWMW
+15 IAILLIQMFWMW

-32 NARQLGKEC
+32 NARQLGKEY
-41 DEILEEAIALE
+41 DEILKKTIALE
-52 LDKTNRCD
+52 LDKTNRYD

-98 TIIAD
+98 TIIAY
-103 SIIKAKKSPFRIAIN
+103 SIIKAEKLPFRIDIN
-118 KVNMKTGKVMEG
+118 KVNMKTGKVIEG

-148 LPVRLDNSVGFQMTI
+148 LPVRLDYSVGFQMTI

-187 IILSIIDQINYINEQ
+187 IILSLIDQINYIDEQ

-231 RYLHS
+231 KYLHS

-250 AIVEDEAQHLLALIN
+250 CIVEDEAQHLLALIN

-277 LTIRKTEVDLEE
+277 LHIQKAEVNLET
-289 MIADVADKYEAKS
+289 MIEDVVDKYKAKS
-302 SKPIHITTD
+302 AKPIHITTRFGTT
-311 IACSTALADEEYLK
+311 SALADEEYLK
-325 EAISNMVDNATK
+325 EAISNLVDNATK
-337 YSKDEINIKI
+337 YSKEEINIQI
-347 STSEDDH
+347 STLENDKNV
-354 HIYIKVYDEGI
+354 YINVFDEGI
-365 GIAKSELKTIFNRYE
+365 GIAKSELKTIFNRFE
-380 RAAEHEKNP
+380 RAAEHERDAR
-389 QKTRGGF
+389 KTRGGF
-396 GIGLNYVLQVIQAH
+396 GIGLNYVLQVINAH
-410 GGKISVKSEKG
+410 GGRISVKSEKD
-421 KYSEFT
+421 KWSEFT
-427 ISLPKYLTIKTLAQM
+427 ISLPKY
-442 AL
+442 

>member
-1 MNANRTKILSTAAL
+1 MKINRAKILSTTAL
-15 IAILFIQIFWMW
+15 IAVLVMQLFWMW
-27 NTYNI
+27 NTFEMTVHQMGYASI
-32 NARQLGKEC
+32 WGLTPNAR
-41 DEILEEAIALE
+41 IEALLSAFMQS
-52 LDKTNRCD
+52 R
-60 SFFESGDTV
+60 FTV
-69 ANSNIYNSTLSLYD
+69 FT
-83 AIYKKSHQ
+83 
-91 DANIDTL
+91 T
-98 TIIAD
+98 
-103 SIIKAKKSPFRIAIN
+103 
-118 KVNMKTGKVMEG
+118 
-130 KNINSNIFPF
+130 
-140 LEEVKTNI
+140 
-148 LPVRLDNSVGFQMTI
+148 
-163 TNGSIYIFSHNWVLL
+163 
-178 LISILISIV
+178 IV
-187 IILSIIDQINYINEQ
+187 IILSIIDQINYIDEQ
-202 ERVRL
+202 ERIRL

>member
-15 IAILFIQIFWMW
+15 IAILLIQMFWMW

-32 NARQLGKEC
+32 NARQLGKEY
-41 DEILEEAIALE
+41 DEILKKTIALE

-69 ANSNIYNSTLSLYD
+69 AYSNIYNSTLSLYD

-103 SIIKAKKSPFRIAIN
+103 SIIKAEKLPFRIDIN
-118 KVNMKTGKVMEG
+118 KVNMKTGKVIEG

-148 LPVRLDNSVGFQMTI
+148 LPVRLDYSVGFQMTI
-163 TNGSIYIFSHNWVLL
+163 TNGSIYIIRHNWVLL

-187 IILSIIDQINYINEQ
+187 IILSLIDQINYIDEQ

-231 RYLHS
+231 KYLHS
-236 GVLEKKPEIKEKYF
+236 GVLEKKPEMKEKYF
-250 AIVEDEAQHLLALIN
+250 CIVEAEAQHLLALIN

-277 LTIRKTEVDLEE
+277 LHIQKAEVNLET
-289 MIADVADKYEAKS
+289 MIDDVADKYKAKS
-302 SKPIHITTD
+302 AKPIHITTH
-311 IACSTALADEEYLK
+311 IRATTALADEEYLK
-325 EAISNMVDNATK
+325 EAISNLVDNATK
-337 YSKDEINIKI
+337 YSKEEINIQI
-347 STSEDDH
+347 STLENDKNV
-354 HIYIKVYDEGI
+354 YIKVFDEGI
-365 GIAKSELKTIFNRYE
+365 GIAKSELKTIFNRFE
-380 RAAEHEKNP
+380 RAAEHERDAR
-389 QKTRGGF
+389 KTRGGF
-396 GIGLNYVLQVIQAH
+396 GIGLNYVLQVINAH
-410 GGKISVKSEKG
+410 GGKISVKSEKD
-421 KYSEFT
+421 KWSEFT
-427 ISLPKYLTIKTLAQM
+427 ISLPKY
-442 AL
+442 